1 MIDTIWQDLR
11 HGARMLIKNPGF
23 TVIAVISIAIGVGAN
38 AAMFSLAD
46 GLVIRPLPVTR
57 PGDVLTVAG
66 IGPAGIGNAPLSYP
80 EYVDV
85 RDQSRSF
92 SGVVAYSLVVTSFVT
107 RPDEPAQR
115 RAGMAVS
122 GNYFDAMGLRPA
134 LGRWFRSDED
144 QVPGRDAVIVLDYDE
159 WQQRFAGDPAIVDR
173 HLRVGT
179 VDFTVIGVAPKG
191 FTSIDHDLH
200 PAFYVPLAMTG
211 ALQPRLPADARIRRD
226 LRSVVV
232 KGRLKTGVSVAEA
245 RQDVHQIALN
255 LQRSYPD
262 TNRNFDLTAQTQF
275 DAFTSGPG
283 RTDAT
288 FVAMLMTLALAVLIV
303 ACANVG
309 GLLTSRAPVR
319 AQEIALRLAVG
330 AGRSRLV
337 RQLVTESLLVA
348 VGGGLLGLALSDGVV
363 MLFQR
368 IEYPTDLPLK
378 LTFAIDTRVV
388 IVSILAATLAAVLS
402 SLIPAWRASKTDLV
416 STIKAP
422 AAITGKRQRLWGRSV
437 LVCGQIALSLVLLTV
452 SVFLYRSFRVELDK
466 GPGVRTDHLLMVTF
480 EPALARYDDARAR
493 GFYRELVDTARVMP
507 AVTSVALSSA
517 APLKAGD
524 IVFAPL
530 APEGFQFQA
539 GARNVRVATTDV
551 DDHYFE
557 TVGIRIVSG
566 RGFDASDT
574 ANTPRVAIVN
584 ETFASRYWPGQSA
597 VGKRIRLDNADR
609 VMAEVIGVA
618 ANAKYFFIVEGPQEF
633 VYLSHMQ
640 GSPPRSTLLVA
651 TAGPAAALA
660 SRMRDAVRSID
671 PNMPVF
677 GVRTMEDFYA
687 SRVVYTT
694 NLIVG
699 CVVGMGSMGLVLA
712 LVGLYGLVAYSAHR
726 RTREIGIRIAVGAN
740 PGAVLRMVLRHGLN
754 LAIGGV
760 AVGLVGSFA
769 ANNALRAAF
778 SRTPVGASV
787 GTIPGSDLV
796 VYTQAVLAL
805 VALVLLAA
813 YLPARRA
820 ARVDPLVALKTE

>member
-11 HGARMLIKNPGF
+11 HGARMLLKNPGF

-46 GLVIRPLPVTR
+46 GLVMRPLPVTR
-57 PGDVLTVAG
+57 PGDVLTIAG
-66 IGPAGIGNAPLSYP
+66 IAPGAIFNTPLSYP

-92 SGVVAYSLVVTSFVT
+92 SGIVAYNLVITSFVN

-122 GNYFDAMGLRPA
+122 GNYFDAMEVRPA
-134 LGRWFRSDED
+134 LGRWFRPEED
-144 QVPGRDAVIVLDYDE
+144 QVPGRDAVVVLDYDE

-179 VDFTVIGVAPKG
+179 VDFTVIGVAPEG
-191 FTSIDHDLH
+191 FTSIDHDLY
-200 PAFYVPLAMTG
+200 PAFYVPLAMTA

-226 LRSVVV
+226 QRNLIV
-232 KGRLKTGVSVAEA
+232 KGRLKPGVSLAEA
-245 RQDVHQIALN
+245 RQDIHQIAVN

-262 TNRNFDLTAQTQF
+262 SNRNFDLTAQTQF
-275 DAFTSGPG
+275 EAFTSGPG
-283 RTDAT
+283 RTDTT

-303 ACANVG
+303 ACANVA

-348 VGGGLLGLALSDGVV
+348 VGGGLLGLAFSEAVI

-378 LTFAIDTRVV
+378 LTFAVDTRVV
-388 IVSILAATLAAVLS
+388 IVSILAATLAAILS

-416 STIKAP
+416 STIKNP
-422 AAITGKRQRLWGRSV
+422 AALTGKRQRFWGRSV
-437 LVCGQIALSLVLLTV
+437 LVSGQIALSLVLLTV
-452 SVFLYRSFRVELDK
+452 SVFLYRSFRTELDK
-466 GPGVRTDHLLMVTF
+466 GPGVRTDRLLMVTF
-480 EPALARYDDARAR
+480 EPALARYDDARTRA
-493 GFYRELVDTARVMP
+493 FYRELTDTTRAMP
-507 AVTSVALSSA
+507 GVTSVALSSA

-524 IVFAPL
+524 LGFTRV
-530 APEGFQFQA
+530 APEGFQFRQ
-539 GARNVRVATTDV
+539 GAENALVPTTDV

-566 RGFDASDT
+566 RAFNASDT
-574 ANTPRVAIVN
+574 TDAPRVAVVN
-584 ETFASRYWPGQSA
+584 ETFAAHYWPGQNA
-597 VGKRIRLDNADR
+597 VGKRIRVDTDTR
-609 VMAEVIGVA
+609 TMAEVIGVA
-618 ANAKYFFIVEGPQEF
+618 SNAKYFFIIEGPQEF
-633 VYLSHMQ
+633 VYFAHMQ
-640 GSPPRSTLLVA
+640 GTAPRSTLLIA
-651 TAGPAAALA
+651 TTGPAAALA
-660 SRMRDAVRSID
+660 SPMREVVRSID

-726 RTREIGIRIAVGAN
+726 RTREIGIRVAVGAS
-740 PGAVLRMVLRHGLN
+740 PRSVLRMVLRHGLN
-754 LAIGGV
+754 LAIGGIV
-760 AVGLVGSFA
+760 VGLIGSFA
-769 ANNALRAAF
+769 ANNLLRAAF
-778 SRTPVGASV
+778 SRTPVGTI
-787 GTIPGSDLV
+787 GTVPGSDLV
-796 VYTQAVLAL
+796 VYAQAVLAL
-805 VALVLLAA
+805 IALVLLAA

-820 ARVDPLVALKTE
+820 SRVDPLVALKTE

>member
-1 MIDTIWQDLR
+1 MLETIWQDIR
-11 HGARMLIKNPGF
+11 HGVRMLRKNPGF
-23 TVIAVISIAIGVGAN
+23 TVIAIISIAIGVGAN

-46 GLVIRPLPVTR
+46 GLVMRPLPVAR
-57 PGDVLTVAG
+57 PGDVLTIAG
-66 IGPAGIGNAPLSYP
+66 IAPGFLGNTPLSYP
-80 EYVDV
+80 DYVDV

-92 SGVVAYSLVVTSFVT
+92 SGVVAYTLVVTSFVN

-122 GNYFDAMGLRPA
+122 GNYFDAMKVRPA
-134 LGRWFRSDED
+134 LGRWFRADED
-144 QVPGRDAVIVLDYDE
+144 QAPGRDAVVVLDYDE
-159 WQQRFAGDPAIVDR
+159 WQQRFVGDPTIVDR
-173 HLRVGT
+173 HVRVGG
-179 VDFTVIGVAPKG
+179 VDFTVIGVAPEG

-200 PAFYVPLAMTG
+200 PAFYVPLAMAP
-211 ALQPRLPADARIRRD
+211 ALQTRAPADARVRRD
-226 LRSVVV
+226 LRYLVV
-232 KGRLKTGVSVAEA
+232 KGRLKSGVSVPEA

-255 LQRSYPD
+255 LQRSYPES
-262 TNRNFDLTAQTQF
+262 NRNVDFTAQTQF

-303 ACANVG
+303 ACANVA

-348 VGGGLLGLALSDGVV
+348 VGGGLLGLAFSEAVI

-378 LTFAIDTRVV
+378 LTFAVDTRVV
-388 IVSILAATLAAVLS
+388 IVSILAATLAAILS

-422 AAITGKRQRLWGRSV
+422 ALAGKRQRLWGRSV
-437 LVCGQIALSLVLLTV
+437 LVSGQIALSLVLLTV

-466 GPGVRTDHLLMVTF
+466 GPGVRTDRLLMVTF
-480 EPALARYDDARAR
+480 EPALARYDDARTRA
-493 GFYRELVDTARVMP
+493 FYRELTDITRAMP
-507 AVTSVALSSA
+507 GVTSVALSSA

-524 IVFAPL
+524 LGFTRV
-530 APEGFQFQA
+530 APEGFQFRE
-539 GARNVRVATTDV
+539 GAENAVVPTTDV

-566 RGFDASDT
+566 RPFTASDT
-574 ANTPRVAIVN
+574 TDTPRVAIVN
-584 ETFASRYWPGQSA
+584 ETFASHYWPGQNA
-597 VGKRIRLDNADR
+597 VGKRIRVDTDTR
-609 VMAEVIGVA
+609 TMAEVIGVA
-618 ANAKYFFIVEGPQEF
+618 ADAKYFFIIEGPQEF
-633 VYLSHMQ
+633 VYFAHMQ
-640 GSPPRSTLLVA
+640 GTAPRSTLLVA
-651 TAGPAAALA
+651 TSGPAAALA

-671 PNMPVF
+671 PNMPIF

-726 RTREIGIRIAVGAN
+726 RTREIGIRVAVGAN
-740 PGAVLRMVLRHGLN
+740 PASVLRMVLRHGLN
-754 LAIGGV
+754 LAVGGI
-760 AVGLVGSFA
+760 AVGLIGSFA

-778 SRTPVGASV
+778 SRTPVGTI

-796 VYTQAVLAL
+796 VYAQAVLAL
-805 VALVLLAA
+805 IALVLLAA

-820 ARVDPLVALKTE
+820 ARVDPLIALKTE

>member
-1 MIDTIWQDLR
+1 MLETIWQDLR
-11 HGARMLIKNPGF
+11 HGVRMLRKNPGF
-23 TVIAVISIAIGVGAN
+23 TVIAIISIAIGVGAN

-57 PGDVLTVAG
+57 PGDVLTIAG
-66 IGPAGIGNAPLSYP
+66 IAAGSRGYAPLSYP

-85 RDQSRSF
+85 RDHNRSF
-92 SGVVAYSLVVTSFVT
+92 SGVVAYRLVVTSFVN

-122 GNYFDAMGLRPA
+122 GNYFDAMEVRPA
-134 LGRWFRSDED
+134 LGRWFRADED
-144 QVPGRDAVIVLDYDE
+144 QAPERDAVIVLDYDE
-159 WQQRFAGDPAIVDR
+159 WQQRFGGDPAIIDR

-179 VDFTVIGVAPKG
+179 VDFTVIGVAPQG

-200 PAFYVPLAMTG
+200 PAFYIPLAVARTV
-211 ALQPRLPADARIRRD
+211 QPRLPADARLKRD
-226 LRSVVV
+226 LRNLDV
-232 KGRLKTGVSVAEA
+232 KGRLKPGVTLAEA
-245 RQDVHQIALN
+245 RQDVHQIAVN

-262 TNRNFDLTAQTQF
+262 SNRNFDLTAQTQF

-283 RTDAT
+283 RADAT

-303 ACANVG
+303 ACANVA

-330 AGRSRLV
+330 AGRARLI

-348 VGGGLLGLALSDGVV
+348 LGGGLLGLALSNGVI

-378 LTFAIDTRVV
+378 LTFAVDTRVI
-388 IVSILAATLAAVLS
+388 IVSVLAATAAAILS
-402 SLIPAWRASKTDLV
+402 SLVPAWRASKTDLI
-416 STIKAP
+416 STIKSP
-422 AAITGKRQRLWGRSV
+422 AALIEKRQRLWGRSV

-480 EPALARYDDARAR
+480 EPALARYDDTRTRA
-493 GFYRELVDTARVMP
+493 FYREVVDTARAIP
-507 AVTSVALSSA
+507 GVTSVALSSS

-524 IVFAPL
+524 IGFTFV
-530 APEGFQFQA
+530 APEGFQFPA
-539 GARNVRVATTDV
+539 GAKNTGVMTTDV

-557 TVGIRIVSG
+557 TVGVRIVDG
-566 RGFDASDT
+566 RGFSATDT
-574 ANTPRVAIVN
+574 ADAPPVAVVN
-584 ETFASRYWPGQSA
+584 QTFASHYWPGQSA
-597 VGKRIRLDNADR
+597 VGKRIRIDDDKAE
-609 VMAEVIGVA
+609 MAEIVGVA
-618 ANAKYFFIVEGPQEF
+618 ADAKYFFIVEAPTEF
-633 VYLSHMQ
+633 IYLPHTRSRA
-640 GSPPRSTLLVA
+640 PRSTLLVA
-651 TAGPAAALA
+651 TAGPAETLA
-660 SRMRDAVRSID
+660 QRMREVVRSID
-671 PNMPVF
+671 ANMPVF

-694 NLIVG
+694 NLVVG

-726 RTREIGIRIAVGAN
+726 RTREIGIRVAVGAN
-740 PGAVLRMVLRHGLN
+740 PGSVLRMVLRHGLN
-754 LAIGGV
+754 LAVGGIV
-760 AVGLVGSFA
+760 VGLVGSFA

-778 SRTPVGASV
+778 SRTPVGTI
-787 GTIPGSDLV
+787 GTVPGSDLV

-805 VALVLLAA
+805 IALVLLAA

-820 ARVDPLVALKTE
+820 SRLDPLVALKTE

>member
-1 MIDTIWQDLR
+1 MLETIWQDLR

-57 PGDVLTVAG
+57 PGDVITIAG
-66 IGPAGIGNAPLSYP
+66 IAPGAIFNTPLSYP

-92 SGVVAYSLVVTSFVT
+92 SGIVAYNLVITSFVN

-122 GNYFDAMGLRPA
+122 GNYFDAMGVRPA
-134 LGRWFRSDED
+134 LGRWFRPEED
-144 QVPGRDAVIVLDYDE
+144 QVPGRDAVVVLDYDE

-179 VDFTVIGVAPKG
+179 VDFTVIGVAPEG

-200 PAFYVPLAMTG
+200 PAFYVPLAMTA
-211 ALQPRLPADARIRRD
+211 ALQPRLPADARVRRD
-226 LRSVVV
+226 QRNLIV
-232 KGRLKTGVSVAEA
+232 KGRLKPGVSLAEA
-245 RQDVHQIALN
+245 RQDVHQIAVN

-262 TNRNFDLTAQTQF
+262 SNRNFDLTAQTQF
-275 DAFTSGPG
+275 EAFTSGPG

-303 ACANVG
+303 ACANVA

-348 VGGGLLGLALSDGVV
+348 VGGGLLGLAFSEAVI

-388 IVSILAATLAAVLS
+388 IVSILAATLAAILS

-416 STIKAP
+416 STIKTP
-422 AAITGKRQRLWGRSV
+422 AALTGKRQRFWGRSV
-437 LVCGQIALSLVLLTV
+437 LVSGQIALSLVLLTV
-452 SVFLYRSFRVELDK
+452 AVFLYRSFRVELDR

-480 EPALARYDDARAR
+480 EPALARYDDARTRA
-493 GFYRELVDTARVMP
+493 FYRELTDTTRAMP
-507 AVTSVALSSA
+507 GVTSVALSSA

-524 IVFAPL
+524 LGFTPVV
-530 APEGFQFQA
+530 PEGFQLPI
-539 GARNVRVATTDV
+539 GAQSVRVPVTDV

-566 RGFDASDT
+566 RAFNASDT
-574 ANTPRVAIVN
+574 TDTTRVAIVN
-584 ETFASRYWPGQSA
+584 ETFASHYWPGQNA
-597 VGKRIRLDNADR
+597 VGKRIRLANANR
-609 VMAEVIGVA
+609 ELAEVIGVA

-633 VYLSHMQ
+633 VYFSHMQ
-640 GSPPRSTLLVA
+640 GTAPRSTLLIA
-651 TAGPAAALA
+651 TTGPAAALA
-660 SRMRDAVRSID
+660 SRMREVVRSID

-726 RTREIGIRIAVGAN
+726 RTREIGIRVAVGAN
-740 PGAVLRMVLRHGLN
+740 PSSVLRMVLRHGLN
-754 LAIGGV
+754 LAIGGT
-760 AVGLVGSFA
+760 AVGLIGSFA
-769 ANNALRAAF
+769 ANNLLRAAF
-778 SRTPVGASV
+778 SRTPVGTI
-787 GTIPGSDLV
+787 GTVPGSDLV
-796 VYTQAVLAL
+796 VYAQAVLAL
-805 VALVLLAA
+805 IALVLLAA

-820 ARVDPLVALKTE
+820 SRIDPLIALKTE

>member
-1 MIDTIWQDLR
+1 MLDTIWQDLR
-11 HGARMLIKNPGF
+11 HGVRMLRKNPGF

-57 PGDVLTVAG
+57 PGDVLTIAG
-66 IGPAGIGNAPLSYP
+66 IAPGAIGDAPLSYP
-80 EYVDV
+80 DYVDV
-85 RDQSRSF
+85 RDQNRSF
-92 SGVVAYSLVVTSFVT
+92 SGVVAYSLVVTSFVN

-122 GNYFDAMGLRPA
+122 GNYFDAMEVSPA

-144 QVPGRDAVIVLDYDE
+144 QVTGRDAVIVLDYDE

-179 VDFTVIGVAPKG
+179 IDFTVIGVAPKG

-200 PAFYVPLAMTG
+200 PAFYIPLAMEN
-211 ALQPRLPADARIRRD
+211 AVRPRLAADAHVRRD
-226 LRSVVV
+226 LRNLEV
-232 KGRLKTGVSVAEA
+232 KGRLKRGVSLAEA
-245 RQDVHQIALN
+245 RQDVHQIAVN

-262 TNRNFDLTAQTQF
+262 SNRNFDLTARTQF
-275 DAFTSGPG
+275 EAFTSGAG
-283 RTDAT
+283 RTDTT

-303 ACANVG
+303 ACANVA

-319 AQEIALRLAVG
+319 AQEIALRLAMG

-337 RQLVTESLLVA
+337 RQLVTESLLIAVA
-348 VGGGLLGLALSDGVV
+348 GGFLGLALSDGVI

-378 LTFAIDTRVV
+378 LTFAVDTRVV
-388 IVSILAATLAAVLS
+388 IVSILAATFAALLS
-402 SLIPAWRASKTDLV
+402 SVVPAWSASKTDLM
-416 STIKAP
+416 STIRTP
-422 AAITGKRQRLWGRSV
+422 AALTEKRRRPWGRSV
-437 LVCGQIALSLVLLTV
+437 LVSGQIALSLVLLTV
-452 SVFLYRSFRVELDK
+452 SVFLYRSFRIELDK

-480 EPALARYDDARAR
+480 EPALARYDDARTRA
-493 GFYRELVDTARVMP
+493 FYREVADTTRAIP
-507 AVTSVALSSA
+507 GVTSVALSSA

-524 IVFAPL
+524 IGFSFV
-530 APEGFQFQA
+530 APEGFQFPA
-539 GARNVRVATTDV
+539 GARNVGVVTTDV

-566 RGFDASDT
+566 RGFSATDT
-574 ANTPRVAIVN
+574 ASAPRVAIVN
-584 ETFASRYWPGQSA
+584 QTFASHYWPGQNA
-597 VGKRIRLDNADR
+597 VGKRIRLDNDNGTL
-609 VMAEVIGVA
+609 AEIVGVA
-618 ANAKYFFIVEGPQEF
+618 ADAKYFFIVEAPTEF

-640 GSPPRSTLLVA
+640 GSTPRSTLLIA
-651 TAGPAAALA
+651 TAGPAVSLA
-660 SRMRDAVRSID
+660 SRMREVVRAID
-671 PNMPVF
+671 INMPLM
-677 GVRTMEDFYA
+677 GVRTMEDYYA

-726 RTREIGIRIAVGAN
+726 RTREIGIRVAVGAS
-740 PGAVLRMVLRHGLN
+740 PRSVLRMVLRHGLN
-754 LAIGGV
+754 LAIGGI

-769 ANNALRAAF
+769 ANNVLRAAF
-778 SRTPVGASV
+778 SRTPVGTI
-787 GTIPGSDLV
+787 GTVPGSDLV
-796 VYTQAVLAL
+796 VYAQAVVAL
-805 VALVLLAA
+805 IALVLFSA

-820 ARVDPLVALKTE
+820 AHVDPLVALKTE

>member
-23 TVIAVISIAIGVGAN
+23 TMIAVISIAIGVGAN

-46 GLVIRPLPVTR
+46 GLVMRPLPVTR
-57 PGDVLTVAG
+57 PGDVLTIAG
-66 IGPAGIGNAPLSYP
+66 IAPGAIFNTPLSYP

-92 SGVVAYSLVVTSFVT
+92 SGIVAYNLVITSFVN

-122 GNYFDAMGLRPA
+122 GNYFDAMEVRPA
-134 LGRWFRSDED
+134 RGRWFRPEED
-144 QVPGRDAVIVLDYDE
+144 QVPGRDAVVVLDYDE

-179 VDFTVIGVAPKG
+179 VDFTVIGVAPEG

-200 PAFYVPLAMTG
+200 PAFYVPLAMTA
-211 ALQPRLPADARIRRD
+211 ALQPRLPADARVRRD
-226 LRSVVV
+226 QRNLIV
-232 KGRLKTGVSVAEA
+232 KGRLKPGVSLAEA
-245 RQDVHQIALN
+245 RQDIHQIAVN
-255 LQRSYPD
+255 LQRSYPES
-262 TNRNFDLTAQTQF
+262 NRNVDFTAQTQF

-303 ACANVG
+303 ACANVA

-330 AGRSRLV
+330 AGRSRLI

-348 VGGGLLGLALSDGVV
+348 IGGGLLGLAFSNGVI

-388 IVSILAATLAAVLS
+388 IVSILAATSAAILS
-402 SLIPAWRASKTDLV
+402 SLVPAWRASKTDLV

-422 AAITGKRQRLWGRSV
+422 AALTGKRQRLWGRSV
-437 LVCGQIALSLVLLTV
+437 LVSGQIALSLVLLTV
-452 SVFLYRSFRVELDK
+452 SVFLYRSFRIELDK

-480 EPALARYDDARAR
+480 EPALARYDDARTR
-493 GFYRELVDTARVMP
+493 GFYRELEDTARAMTG
-507 AVTSVALSSA
+507 VTSVSLASA

-524 IVFAPL
+524 IGFARV
-530 APEGFQFQA
+530 APEGFQFRE
-539 GARNVRVATTDV
+539 GAENVAVPTTDV

-557 TVGIRIVSG
+557 TVGVRIVNG
-566 RGFDASDT
+566 RGFSATDT
-574 ANTPRVAIVN
+574 ANAPRVAIVN
-584 ETFASRYWPGQSA
+584 QTFASHYWPGQNA

-609 VMAEVIGVA
+609 TMAEIVGVA
-618 ANAKYFFIVEGPQEF
+618 ANAKYFFIVEAPIEF

-640 GSPPRSTLLVA
+640 GAAPRSTLLVA
-651 TAGPAAALA
+651 TTGPAAALA
-660 SRMRDAVRSID
+660 PRMREVVRAID

-687 SRVVYTT
+687 SRVIYTT
-694 NLIVG
+694 NLVVG

-712 LVGLYGLVAYSAHR
+712 LVGLYGLVAYSAQR
-726 RTREIGIRIAVGAN
+726 RTREIGIRVAVGAT

-754 LAIGGV
+754 LAIGGI
-760 AVGLVGSFA
+760 AVGLVGSAA

-778 SRTPVGASV
+778 SRTLVGNVVA
-787 GTIPGSDLV
+787 IPGSDLV
-796 VYTQAVLAL
+796 VYAQAVSAL
-805 VALVLLAA
+805 IALVLLAT

-820 ARVDPLVALKTE
+820 AHGDPLVALKTE